1 MKKDDL
7 MKGMAVMA
15 LAVAS
20 VSCSHDLGEYDQTAR
35 EQESA
40 ISFVNNVLGGQEV
53 DANQNWSTATS
64 KTITV
69 NSEIAEGKLKVY
81 TVDPIG
87 QNSAPLYTTTIKK
100 GEQKSF
106 QVACPND
113 AKNLFVAVYDEQ
125 NYLRTATVNTANESL
140 NVSFKAEE
148 KPATSRGFRAPGN
161 YYQNSHQFA
170 TAPADD
176 DFATSV
182 PEGAL
187 PEDNCNGGGWGVN
200 VVISHATVNYL
211 NLWNAGSNVYFPAG
225 NWVVNG
231 QYVGNNSKVYLL
243 PGANVTFNGEYNL
256 NSENAALYIAN
267 GATFTA
273 QKISYN
279 FKLYNRG
286 TINVGELSQ
295 YANGWIYNEGTINA
309 TGEIGPKNNF
319 SEIVNATTGVING
332 TKLTVQGSGHFL
344 NEGKVELSDDV
355 VINSNNL
362 SWVNNGYFHCKNF
375 TYEAGSWNVINNCKL
390 VVDELFFM
398 NLGDSQG
405 EFKLDGSIECKNY
418 THGIGW
424 TKMAPKSVIKVV
436 ETLLCKAMA
445 DGRYYGFYGP
455 ESDANGYAAIQA
467 KKITAETLTQRR
479 SITYRN
485 YLIVAT
491 DDHWKQCDQYDSS
504 VNGNY
509 PYWDQGDN
517 VKMAKSQ
524 TDIDITIEPTDCNAG
539 ISGEHNLIDED
550 GELNEPTQYFYY
562 AFEDLGT
569 IGDFDFNDVVLRVSA
584 PVNGQSKVEVVAAGG
599 TMETKVFYGLGDDP
613 IQLGGEVHAV
623 MGASDY
629 RTMLNTQSV
638 DPNLFKVLG
647 TIPVSEN
654 TDMANLP
661 LSIHV
666 TGNGGETTKVTR
678 SVENKGKAPLVIV
691 VNGDPVTGKWFWP
704 TERTNITIAYEDF
717 GAWGANVSS
726 NADWYRTPTGAVVS
740 Y

>member
-1 MKKDDL
+1 MKKNDL

-148 KPATSRGFRAPGN
+148 KPAATSRGFRAPGN

-182 PEGAL
+182 PDGAL

-424 TKMAPKSVIKVV
+424 TKMAPKSVIKVA

-455 ESDANGYAAIQA
+455 ESDANGYAVIQA

-491 DDHWKQCDQYDSS
+491 DDHWKQCDANDPS

-517 VKMAKSQ
+517 VKMAQSK
-524 TDIDITIEPTDCNAG
+524 DNIDVTIEATDCNAG
-539 ISGEHNLIDED
+539 IGGKGQIVIND
-550 GELNEPTQYFYY
+550 PVQYYYY
-562 AFEDLGT
+562 AFEDLGST
-569 IGDFDFNDVVLRVSA
+569 DDFDFNDVIIRLSA
-584 PVNGQSKVEVVAAGG
+584 PVNGKSTVEIVAAGG
-599 TMETKVFYGLGDDP
+599 TRETYVTYNDTR
-613 IQLGGEVHAV
+613 LGGEVHAA
-623 MGASDY
+623 MGVNSI
-629 RTMLNTQSV
+629 RTMVNTTNV
-638 DPNLFKVLG
+638 DTERFAVLG
-647 TIPVSEN
+647 TISLAADADP
-654 TDMANLP
+654 TTCPFGID
-661 LSIHV
+661 V
-666 TGNGGETTKVTR
+666 TGLDGEVVHVSR
-678 SVENKGKAPLVIV
+678 SVESYGRVPMVIV
-691 VNGDPVTGKWFWP
+691 VNGDTNNGKWFWT
-704 TERTNITIAYEDF
+704 TERTNITIAYPAF
-717 GAWGANVSS
+717 GSWGADVSR
-726 NADWYRTPTGAVVS
+726 NPDWYKNPEGSVVN